1 VIEWFTIVQIVVAV
15 VAAVTCVIVSLSG
28 RQPNDL
34 TLATVAAVELL
45 LIAQVVVAVI
55 APATGNSATGNVV
68 EFWVYL
74 VSAVIIPPAAVIW
87 ALTDRERW
95 STLII
100 AVACFA
106 VAVMVFRMS
115 QIWFA
120 H

>member
-1 VIEWFTIVQIVVAV
+1 M
-15 VAAVTCVIVSLSG
+15 G

-34 TLATVAAVELL
+34 TLAAVALVEVLL
-45 LIAQVVVAVI
+45 LAQLVVSII
-55 APATGNSATGNVV
+55 APAAGNSPTGNVV

-74 VSAVIIPPAAVIW
+74 ISALIIPPAAVIW
-87 ALTDRERW
+87 ALVDRQRW
-95 STLII
+95 STLILS
-100 AVACFA
+100 VACFA

>member
-1 VIEWFTIVQIVVAV
+1 VIEWFTIVQIVVAG
-15 VAAVTCVIVSLSG
+15 VAGLTCLIVSLLG

-34 TLATVAAVELL
+34 TLAVVAAVELL
-45 LIAQVVVAVI
+45 LIAQVVVALI
-55 APATGNSATGNVV
+55 APIAGNAPTGNVA

-74 VSAVIIPPAAVIW
+74 VSAVIIPPAAVFW

-95 STLII
+95 STLIL

>member
-1 VIEWFTIVQIVVAV
+1 MIGWFTIVQIVVAV
-15 VAAVTCVIVSLSG
+15 LAALTCLVVSLTG

-34 TLATVAAVELL
+34 TLAVVAAVELL
-45 LIAQVVVAVI
+45 LIAQVVVALI
-55 APATGNSATGNVV
+55 APATGNTPTGNVL

-74 VSAVIIPPAAVIW
+74 VSAVIIPPAAVFW

-95 STLII
+95 STLILS
-100 AVACFA
+100 VACFA
-106 VAVMVFRMS
+106 IAVMVFRMS

>member
-1 VIEWFTIVQIVVAV
+1 MIQWFTIAQVAV
-15 VAAVTCVIVSLSG
+15 AVAAALTCLVVSLTG

-34 TLATVAAVELL
+34 TLAAVALVEVLL
-45 LIAQVVVAVI
+45 FAQLVVAII
-55 APATGNSATGNVV
+55 APAAGNAPTGNVV

-74 VSAVIIPPAAVIW
+74 ISALIIPPAAVAW
-87 ALTDRERW
+87 ALVDRQRW
-95 STLII
+95 STLIL
-100 AVACFA
+100 AVACSA